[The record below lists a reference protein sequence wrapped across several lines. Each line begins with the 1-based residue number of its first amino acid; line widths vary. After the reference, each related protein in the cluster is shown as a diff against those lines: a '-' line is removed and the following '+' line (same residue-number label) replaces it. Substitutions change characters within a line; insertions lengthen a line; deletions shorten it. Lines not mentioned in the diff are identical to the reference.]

1 MRSRQTSIWRELGWG
16 AVVLAIVGAVFLF
29 VYLPR

>member
-1 MRSRQTSIWRELGWG
+1 MSSRQTSIWRELAWG
-16 AVVLAIVGAVFLF
+16 AVVLATMAAVFLF